1 MDENALLD
9 LVGRMNG
16 DGLIVSPDGEG
27 YTSEGSVS
35 WNAMREA
42 ETLYDPSIIP
52 IAMDLVTRLKS
63 HNQRDALYKI
73 LAHLGRRLDNR
84 DVFSFLIERLS
95 VESNKYVLSS
105 LLAHLAA
112 LGTEYRGILS
122 VEQLIPYATHS
133 AWQVKYDAIQVFH
146 LCDPVEAEC
155 FLRAQLDEQAHNPFA
170 LTYLMGELTY
180 VGSEETIPSLV
191 KLVDHPNGDLASS
204 AIRTLTTLGDAS
216 LFPLYIQAMGR
227 RSIEVKYDALMAIL
241 KHGDERALPVV
252 INRVKQLVRRKRVV
266 EHDDLIVAMTFL
278 SRYIVN
284 DEVRRLF
291 LSLYYKKWEVLFPA
305 EQEWLR
311 KHQSLVKQETG
322 SVVTNSRVS
331 IEEERP

>member
-35 WNAMREA
+35 WNAVREA
-42 ETLYDPSIIP
+42 ETLSDPSIIP
-52 IAMDLVTRLKS
+52 IAMNLVTRLKS
-63 HNQRDALYKI
+63 DNQRDALYKI
-73 LAHLGRRLDNR
+73 LAHLGQHLENR
-84 DVFSFLIERLS
+84 EVFSFLIERLS

-105 LLAHLAA
+105 LLAHLGA

-122 VEQLIPYATHS
+122 VKQLTPYATHS

-146 LCDPVEAEC
+146 LCDPIEAEC
-155 FLRAQLDEQAHNPFA
+155 FLRSQLDEQAHDTMA
-170 LTYLMGELTY
+170 LTYLIGELNY
-180 VGSEETIPSLV
+180 VGRKETIPSLV
-191 KLVDHPNGDLASS
+191 KLVDHPNGNVASS
-204 AIRTLTTLGDAS
+204 AIRALTTLGDAS
-216 LFPLYIQAMGR
+216 LFPIYIQAMGR
-227 RSIEVKYDALMAIL
+227 RSIEVKYDAMMAIL

-278 SRYIVN
+278 SRYIVD

-291 LSLYYKKWEVLFPA
+291 LSLYHKKWDVLFQS

-311 KHQSLVKQETG
+311 KHQSLVKQETRN
-322 SVVTNSRVS
+322 VMTNRRGS